1 MKQKTTAEVPQLLSE
16 RAGAASGMNE
26 RDTQQTILEQK
37 VVSLLENLKEKSLH
51 DFGVG
56 KRFLNTLNIKTSR
69 TG

>member
-1 MKQKTTAEVPQLLSE
+1 MKQKTTAEAPQFLSE

-26 RDTQQTILEQK
+26 RDSQLTMLEQK

-56 KRFLNTLNIKTSR
+56 KLFLNTLNIKTSR